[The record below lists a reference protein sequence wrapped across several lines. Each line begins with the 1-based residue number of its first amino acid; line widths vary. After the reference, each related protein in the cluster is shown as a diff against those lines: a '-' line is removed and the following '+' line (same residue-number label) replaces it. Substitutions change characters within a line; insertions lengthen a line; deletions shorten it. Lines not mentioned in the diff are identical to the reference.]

1 VSVPK
6 EVFMLSALLMAQP
19 GGAASQNPLAAFL
32 PIILIVAV
40 FYFLLIRPQ
49 QKRAKQHKAMLDAL
63 KSGDSV
69 VTVGGMR
76 GTVHSVD
83 DETVVLRVAD
93 NVKLTFN
100 KSAIAGV
107 VKSA

>member
-1 VSVPK
+1 MFGASI
-6 EVFMLSALLMAQP
+6 AQAAGAAPAAP
-19 GGAASQNPLAAFL
+19 GGPLGQLGQFL
-32 PIILIVAV
+32 PLILIFVV

-63 KSGDSV
+63 KSGDAV
-69 VTVGGMR
+69 VTVGGLR

-93 NVKLTFN
+93 NVRLTFN

-107 VKSA
+107 VKNA